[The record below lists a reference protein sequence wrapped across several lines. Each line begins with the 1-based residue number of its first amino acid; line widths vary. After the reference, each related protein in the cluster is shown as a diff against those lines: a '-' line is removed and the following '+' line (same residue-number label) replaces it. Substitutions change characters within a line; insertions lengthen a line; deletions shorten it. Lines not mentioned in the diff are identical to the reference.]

1 MGTFLKIL
9 LALLIISTLAIT
21 ITKPKMHSKVMI
33 FDSDYIVDE
42 NDIDIEDTTIPVA
55 EIKQEP
61 IKETKV
67 VEKVNVQIPA
77 STTQTRTS
85 AADTKVVVVP
95 TKVQKVEVKPTT
107 TQSKAQTVQKQT
119 QQVSQQVN
127 QQVAKKV
134 EVKAAQTVTQTQK
147 PQETVTV
154 TTPKQVAAQT
164 KTQAQTKVQTKSER
178 ELEIAWNKWRSDI
191 QNQIM
196 KDVRLPYIQEG
207 TVFKFAF
214 DVDKYGKITN
224 VKTWSLTPSYT
235 PIAIQHIA
243 PVIRSYQGKSILI
256 FPQGSD
262 RSATHVEGGWKISD
276 RAVYS
281 RPQDYNDIERVTR

>member
-1 MGTFLKIL
+1 MSTFLKIL
-9 LALLIISTLAIT
+9 LVLLIISTLAIS

-42 NDIDIEDTTIPVA
+42 SDIEVEDTTIPMA

-67 VEKVNVQIPA
+67 VEKIDVQIPV
-77 STTQTRTS
+77 STTQTKVQK
-85 AADTKVVVVP
+85 ADTKVVVVP
-95 TKVQKVEVKPTT
+95 TKVQKVEVKPT
-107 TQSKAQTVQKQT
+107 QSKVQTVQKQA
-119 QQVSQQVN
+119 QQVTKQVETKPA
-127 QQVAKKV
+127 QVAV
-134 EVKAAQTVTQTQK
+134 QVQK
-147 PQETVTV
+147 PKETVTV
-154 TTPKQVAAQT
+154 VTPKEATTQT
-164 KTQAQTKVQTKSER
+164 KTQVQTKSER

-256 FPQGSD
+256 FPTGSD
-262 RSATHVEGGWKISD
+262 RVVTHVEGGWKISD

-281 RPQDYNDIERVTR
+281 RPQDYNDIERVTK